1 MTTVQNARKRTTF
14 VPGPDGLAF
23 RGILRSEFI
32 KLTSLR
38 SSIAMLLVIPALG
51 VGVSAALSL
60 TMADAGVPDQPSV
73 GFMLDQVTLGTVLF
87 GQLIAAVLGV
97 LVISGEYSSGTLQPT
112 LIAAPTRLPV
122 LEAKALVLF
131 TMTTVSALIATFG
144 SWAATYPLFAALEL
158 QVGLF
163 APGVALALI
172 GGSVY
177 VGLSAI
183 LGLGIGALLRSV
195 AASVAAAISVM
206 LLLPILLSVLPASQT
221 VRNLQLL
228 SMSKAGDAM
237 SNAYDAQGEFMDLVN
252 GYVSSGA
259 GWVIAAVW
267 AGLFL
272 ALGAVRL
279 RRGDA

>member
-1 MTTVQNARKRTTF
+1 GSRCRRTHGAAVVAPDERDGADGRSPDRDRPRADPRRRRARRRDRGNRRGFSRGRLPRPHVGRGRIPLDDHDRNRITEMTTAQNARKRTTY

-38 SSIAMLLVIPALG
+38 SSIALLLAIPALG

-112 LIAAPTRLPV
+112 LIAAPARLPV

-131 TMTTVSALIATFG
+131 TMTTVSALIATF
-144 SWAATYPLFAALEL
+144 
-158 QVGLF
+158 
-163 APGVALALI
+163 
-172 GGSVY
+172 
-177 VGLSAI
+177 
-183 LGLGIGALLRSV
+183 
-195 AASVAAAISVM
+195 
-206 LLLPILLSVLPASQT
+206 
-221 VRNLQLL
+221 
-228 SMSKAGDAM
+228 
-237 SNAYDAQGEFMDLVN
+237 
-252 GYVSSGA
+252 
-259 GWVIAAVW
+259 
-267 AGLFL
+267 
-272 ALGAVRL
+272 
-279 RRGDA
+279 